1 MAFFKSSEEFYA
13 VIQKGFDQL
22 ATDPKTTA
30 DFHKRHMV
38 VDIRGTDP
46 TVEILLDGRT
56 NPITTAFGPY
66 AGKSDLKL
74 ELSTDLFNEILLGK
88 ASVKAAFTGGKVKVS
103 GNIFRAMQLRDLFYQ
118 ISKLYPTILREMGYD
133 V

>member
-22 ATDPKTTA
+22 ATDPKTTE

-46 TVEILLDGRT
+46 TV
-56 NPITTAFGPY
+56 
-66 AGKSDLKL
+66 
-74 ELSTDLFNEILLGK
+74 
-88 ASVKAAFTGGKVKVS
+88 
-103 GNIFRAMQLRDLFYQ
+103 
-118 ISKLYPTILREMGYD
+118 
-133 V
+133 